1 VASATELVFDAAVA
15 LTIDLGGLASAAG
28 RQSDFLSNSS
38 NRPGALVYV
47 EIKSGTAPTAG
58 GVYYIYLLRR
68 DDHASPTVT
77 DDNAGGSDAGITIE
91 NAPLLGTIRVTAT
104 LNKVFARTFDTLEL
118 GPLGPSWTVAVVNAT
133 SQALNATGGDHAVR
147 YATYYAEA
155 Q

>member
-58 GVYYIYLLRR
+58 GLYNIYLLRR
-68 DDHASPTVT
+68 DSHGSPTVA
-77 DDNAGGSDAGITIE
+77 DDNATGSDGAYTRV
-91 NAPLLGTIRVTAT
+91 NAPKLGSIVVTNSADT
-104 LNKVFARTFDTLEL
+104 VFAATFDTADV
-118 GPLGPSWTVAVVNAT
+118 GPLGPSWGIGVVNAT
-133 SQALNATGGDHAVR
+133 SHTTNATDADS
-147 YATYYAEA
+147 AIKAAYYYQEA